1 MPHLALFSFSPG
13 MTPEQQLALVRGE
26 RVSGEASEPVVPEPE
41 PETAAAIEP
50 SLEVLPSKPRRRA
63 RISRGTFRGD
73 DPNTPAVNEAF
84 EPDATADDERE
95 N

>member
-26 RVSGEASEPVVPEPE
+26 RVPRETVESVAPKPEPE
-41 PETAAAIEP
+41 AAAIIEP
-50 SLEVLPSKPRRRA
+50 ALEALPSKLRRRA
-63 RISRGTFRGD
+63 RVSRGTFRGD
-73 DPNTPAVNEAF
+73 DPTTLVVNEAY
-84 EPDATADDERE
+84 ESDRE

>member
-13 MTPEQQLALVRGE
+13 MTPEQQLALVKGE
-26 RVSGEASEPVVPEPE
+26 RVSRETTEISALKPEPE
-41 PETAAAIEP
+41 VAAAIEP
-50 SLEVLPSKPRRRA
+50 PLDGPPGKLRRRA

-73 DPNTPAVNEAF
+73 DPTTPAVNEAY
-84 EPDATADDERE
+84 EPDRE